1 MPSDFWDDLPSVEKF
16 RQVSFRSFFNKEC
29 HSFSRFFTNLLLTW
43 WFGPVWLNDK
53 TEKIALL
60 NHKYYLAQ
68 DISTTNSDIWNY
80 DFYVVVL
87 KDILLYIGLPQETTL
102 QSLGLSLSGCEVEET
117 NKELG
122 EKLMK
127 LHPKMVKEVPQVCS
141 DTVGSLLTASEKAV
155 IYPLYNK

>member
-1 MPSDFWDDLPSVEKF
+1 MLRTSQQLI
-16 RQVSFRSFFNKEC
+16 
-29 HSFSRFFTNLLLTW
+29 L
-43 WFGPVWLNDK
+43 
-53 TEKIALL
+53 I
-60 NHKYYLAQ
+60 YL
-68 DISTTNSDIWNY
+68 WNY